1 MKVSSRNQSKSED
14 MGELMKKGVEGLED
28 SAGGGHVPAAAARFK
43 REDLEKFKENI
54 LKWESEL
61 LVY

>member
-54 LKWESEL
+54 LK
-61 LVY
+61 